1 MLLRIDPTRDEPVY
15 AQLAASIRADIA
27 AGRVG
32 AGERLPSAKDVARA
46 LTVNL
51 HTVLHAYQVLRD
63 EGLISMRPGR
73 GAVVAERG
81 AAVAEL
87 LPQIA
92 RLAARADELG
102 IDRDTLASL
111 VRDASADDR
120 DATTDDME
128 RGEGT

>member
-27 AGRVG
+27 AGRVT
-32 AGERLPSAKDVARA
+32 AGERLPSAKDVARS
-46 LTVNL
+46 LDVNL

-63 EGLISMRPGR
+63 EGLVSMRPGR
-73 GAVVAERG
+73 GAIVAERG
-81 AAVAEL
+81 AAVAVL
-87 LPQIA
+87 LPHIT

-111 VRDASADDR
+111 VRDAGIHDR
-120 DATTDDME
+120 VK
-128 RGEGT
+128 EGGA

>member
-32 AGERLPSAKDVARA
+32 AGERLPAAKDVARS
-46 LTVNL
+46 LEVNL

-81 AAVAEL
+81 AAMAEL
-87 LPQIA
+87 LPHIA
-92 RLAARADELG
+92 RLASRADALG
-102 IDRDTLASL
+102 VDRDTLASL
-111 VRDASADDR
+111 VRHAAPDDHQTKGSR
-120 DATTDDME
+120 P
-128 RGEGT
+128 

>member
-15 AQLAASIRADIA
+15 AQLATSIRADIA
-27 AGRVG
+27 AGRLR
-32 AGERLPSAKDVARA
+32 AGERLPSAKEVAGG
-46 LTVNL
+46 LDVNL

-81 AAVAEL
+81 ADMAAL
-87 LPQIA
+87 LPQIV

-111 VRDASADDR
+111 VRDAGVAGAQTEDD
-120 DATTDDME
+120 
-128 RGEGT
+128 GKGTRT